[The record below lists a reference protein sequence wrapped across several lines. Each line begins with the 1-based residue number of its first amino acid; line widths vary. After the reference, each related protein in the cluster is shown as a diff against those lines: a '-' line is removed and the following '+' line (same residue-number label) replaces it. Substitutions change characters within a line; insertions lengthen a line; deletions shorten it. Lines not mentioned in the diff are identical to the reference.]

1 MFVLNKVHLFL
12 VRLIWERQMLVII
25 TKNDKYL
32 NSIFFFNFLKS
43 KTVLKVL
50 LALITVNK
58 NLEYVHILER
68 KKYSLVQFSWKKSV
82 VFLSSLLKMTIS
94 FNKNFYKSIVLYY
107 CLLVTL
113 KVSKLFLYISIVKE
127 TEMA

>member
-1 MFVLNKVHLFL
+1 
-12 VRLIWERQMLVII
+12 MLVII